1 MTKYMT
7 KEIYDNINYLYKS
20 EDSNYFIFIITNEQI
35 IFNRDIFDIIAP
47 DYNLTELQYEVE
59 NNELNTELAF
69 KFPKK

>member
-1 MTKYMT
+1 MT